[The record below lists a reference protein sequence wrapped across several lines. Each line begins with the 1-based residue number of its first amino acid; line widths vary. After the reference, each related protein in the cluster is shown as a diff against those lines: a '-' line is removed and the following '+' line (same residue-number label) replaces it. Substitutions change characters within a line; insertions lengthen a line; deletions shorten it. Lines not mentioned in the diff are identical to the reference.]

1 MSECG
6 NECTATGQKYNLN
19 MQLQLQATWIVGE
32 GCPMSKG
39 KEPKTDLISP
49 EKFFSKK
56 IQFNQKKIA
65 NCVNY
70 VQN

>member
-32 GCPMSKG
+32 GCPMSSG
-39 KEPKTDLISP
+39 KESKTDLTSP

-56 IQFNQKKIA
+56 IMSRIMSRITQ
-65 NCVNY
+65 NY